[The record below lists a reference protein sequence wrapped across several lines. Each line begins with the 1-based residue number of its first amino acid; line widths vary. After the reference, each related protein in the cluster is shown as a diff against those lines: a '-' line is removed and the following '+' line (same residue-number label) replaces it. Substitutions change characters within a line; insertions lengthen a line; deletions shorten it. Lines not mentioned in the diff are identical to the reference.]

1 MVYIEMFMRYINV
14 YVYKRILRIN
24 QTMLQETHTDVYPEV
39 LEDEDEDDEVNVPG
53 TRLGGLQ
60 TYNKRYRNV

>member
-1 MVYIEMFMRYINV
+1 MYINV
-14 YVYKRILRIN
+14 LRIN